1 MIQNSAQLAIEAQ
14 TISQLFDASA
24 STEPT
29 PGGGCVSAV
38 GGYLGIALL
47 LKAMRIS
54 ARKQAGEILYSIEE
68 DKLSRLATR
77 LLRLAESDSN
87 SFGSF
92 IAALQMPKGTEDEK
106 SSRRQAMQSA
116 TVEATRVAIEIL
128 HSSNEMLQSARIIRT
143 KVLKSILADVRAGAE
158 FAATMAAVARANA
171 DTNLAGL
178 AAGATRDGL
187 QRVVEKAQQL
197 NESLLNECR
206 NLNEAHAG

>member
-1 MIQNSAQLAIEAQ
+1 MTQHSTQLAIEAQ

-54 ARKQAGEILYSIEE
+54 ARKQAGETLYAIEE

-77 LLRLAESDSN
+77 LLVLAEADSN

-106 SSRRQAMQSA
+106 ESRRQAMQSA
-116 TVEATRVAIEIL
+116 TVEATKVAIEIL
-128 HSSNEMLQSARIIRT
+128 HSSNEMLQSATTIRT

-171 DTNLAGL
+171 ETNLAGL
-178 AAGATRDGL
+178 AAGATRDDL
-187 QRVVEKAQQL
+187 QRVMKEAQQL
-197 NESLLNECR
+197 NESLLNACR
-206 NLNEAHAG
+206 DLNEVHAD